1 MNHTSGK
8 IVLRS
13 RFVQDDEIG
22 LGTRLWM
29 AWVVFF
35 KLLFDGRFAARVQSL
50 NHAAPKLA
58 EPTPDASPSET
69 EQVEDKAAKEAELA
83 AALAKARAE
92 GVDAGQAAGA
102 ELGREQGALLLLS
115 MLQADG
121 RLVDFLKQDVANF
134 DDQDIGAA
142 ARVVHEGCNKA
153 LKHRLEI
160 EPVFTEKEGSK
171 VSLEGTAKPLFK
183 LTGAVGDGTAQ
194 RGVLKHKGW
203 LAKTVKLP
211 IPTKDFDAKILA
223 KAEIEV

>member
-1 MNHTSGK
+1 
-8 IVLRS
+8 
-13 RFVQDDEIG
+13 
-22 LGTRLWM
+22 M

-35 KLLFDGRFAARVQSL
+35 KLLFDGRFAARVQ
-50 NHAAPKLA
+50 AAYEAEPKLA
-58 EPTPDASPSET
+58 EPAPDLPARAA
-69 EQVEDKAAKEAELA
+69 EQPDDKAAKEAELA
-83 AALAKARAE
+83 AALAAARAE
-92 GVDAGQAAGA
+92 GQDSGQAAGV

-115 MLQADG
+115 VLQSDG
-121 RLVDFLKQDVANF
+121 RLVDFLKQDVASF

-153 LKHRLEI
+153 LKNRLEI
-160 EPVFTEKEGSK
+160 EPVFSEKEGSK